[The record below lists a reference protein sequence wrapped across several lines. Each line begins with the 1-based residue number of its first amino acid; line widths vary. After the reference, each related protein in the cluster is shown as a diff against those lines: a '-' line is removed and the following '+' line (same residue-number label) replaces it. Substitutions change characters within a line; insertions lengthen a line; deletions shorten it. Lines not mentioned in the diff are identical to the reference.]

1 MMGESKDAVFDPAA
15 VAKDDQLK
23 VAGERL
29 HLLYR
34 QSAPAS
40 LLSFVNSL
48 FVVWLLWGQVAE
60 AAIVTWLLAVSLA
73 TIIRVVLFA
82 AYYRT
87 STERRNLKDWQFPYA
102 VSLLVNG
109 AVWGIGC
116 LLLSQ
121 DAGLEYQMG
130 IYFFLMG
137 MSAGAI
143 SVYSSIRWLALT
155 TIYLLLLPMTL
166 AFYASGETLQII
178 MALGCTTFMVSVLRS
193 SKVLSDKLNQ
203 SFFLT
208 LHLQKEK
215 DQSETGRLK
224 AEQAMAA
231 RGEFVASIS
240 HEIRTPLMAILG
252 LTELL
257 KAQEQ
262 SPESRTLVN
271 SLSESGNQ
279 LSSLVNNVL
288 DFSKIDEGELELHAR
303 PLSLSVVL
311 RSIEAMFIEPARAKG
326 LHLELITD
334 GISNDYWYGD
344 EQRIRQIIIN
354 IVGNALKYTEQGEVV
369 IEAQVRPRNGG
380 VVIAVTDT
388 GVGISQHKLGLVF
401 EAYHQLSEGQVE
413 MQSSTGLG
421 LSIAQSLARAMGG
434 DILLA
439 SQVDHG
445 SRFQVELPL
454 APCSP
459 DSYMAVTQPA
469 MQSKVALHGVRL
481 LIAEDTL
488 LTQKLIAMFVSPS
501 GAEITFVDN
510 GKQALLALQDDD
522 YDVVIMDVQMP
533 IMGGMQALQAMH
545 AWQLDKG
552 QPLVPVILQTADNR
566 AETKKRALAMGAVT
580 FLAKPYSKQSLLEA
594 IGFALVAEQQKQP
607 QSVMGDA
614 QELAVLEAEFML
626 AVNTENKQIET
637 ALQQNDLATAKQHAH
652 NLKGYAGLFQR
663 QQLLQLATALE
674 DVCEKQEAVSVAL
687 IHVDDI
693 NTWLS
698 HQ

>member
-1 MMGESKDAVFDPAA
+1 MMSENKDAIFDPAA
-15 VAKDDQLK
+15 VDTDDQIK
-23 VAGERL
+23 VASERL

-40 LLSFVNSL
+40 FLSFVNSL

-60 AAIVTWLLAVSLA
+60 VSIVSWLLAVGLA
-73 TIIRVVLFA
+73 TVMRIVLFI
-82 AYYRT
+82 AYYRIP
-87 STERRNLKDWQFPYA
+87 EEHRNLKDWQFPYA

-121 DAGLEYQMG
+121 EAALEYQMG

-143 SVYSSIRWLALT
+143 SVYSSIRWLALA

-193 SKVLSDKLNQ
+193 SKVLSDKLNK

-257 KAQEQ
+257 KEQEQ

-271 SLSESGNQ
+271 SLSESGSQ

-303 PLSLSVVL
+303 PLSLSAML
-311 RSIEAMFIEPARAKG
+311 RSIEAIFIEPARAKG

-388 GVGISQHKLGLVF
+388 GVGISQHKLGQVF

-413 MQSSTGLG
+413 VQSSTGLG

-459 DSYMAVTQPA
+459 ASYMAVTQPE
-469 MQSKVALHGVRL
+469 MQTKVALHGVRL

-488 LTQKLIAMFVSPS
+488 LTQKLISMFLSAS

-552 QPLVPVILQTADNR
+552 QSLVPVILQTADNR
-566 AETKKRALAMGAVT
+566 AETKKRALAIGAVK
-580 FLAKPYSKQSLLEA
+580 FLAKPYNKQSLLEA
-594 IGFALVAEQQKQP
+594 IGFAVLAGQQTQSRSGADEAE
-607 QSVMGDA
+607 
-614 QELAVLEAEFML
+614 ELAVLQDDFL
-626 AVNTENKQIET
+626 AAVSVEIKCIRQ
-637 ALQQNDLATAKQHAH
+637 ALQDQDLATAKHHAH

-663 QQLLQLATALE
+663 PQLLQLASALE
-674 DVCEKQEAVSVAL
+674 DACEKQEDVSVAL
-687 IHVDDI
+687 THVADI
-693 NTWLS
+693 DTWLS